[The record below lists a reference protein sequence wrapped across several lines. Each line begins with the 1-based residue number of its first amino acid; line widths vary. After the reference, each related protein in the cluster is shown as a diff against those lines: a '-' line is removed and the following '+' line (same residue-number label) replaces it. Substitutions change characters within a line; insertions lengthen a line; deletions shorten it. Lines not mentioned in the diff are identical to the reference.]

1 MYQSIKALSANRLK
15 TLLIYLSL
23 TFSISAIF
31 LITSISNGVISMYSS
46 ILKSDGD
53 IIVTQAKISDTFF
66 SNVDIGLMRKIN
78 GIDNVKKV
86 SAIIVGATPIEHL
99 PIVAVY
105 GVSEN
110 RFANYHIIS
119 GEYPKNNEVLIG
131 KSLLESMKNKEFI
144 TIANKKFK
152 VSGTFESDIG
162 FENGGI
168 VLNIEDAGAIFNK
181 SASMLMINTAI
192 EADIN
197 KIIADVKLLSD
208 DIDVKSTTSF
218 VENYN
223 QFKIIKISANVI
235 SAIAFCMGLLGVISI
250 MSLTVHQR
258 QSEFGIKRAL
268 GIPMR
273 KIVLQIIQESA
284 VLGLFSFISAFFV
297 SNIVLYF
304 IKNSTLLQGYVN
316 GELTLTLTL
325 YIFITTM
332 LMVTAG
338 AVIPALNASKTDPV
352 ILIQGSKI

>member
-1 MYQSIKALSANRLK
+1 
-15 TLLIYLSL
+15 
-23 TFSISAIF
+23 
-31 LITSISNGVISMYSS
+31 
-46 ILKSDGD
+46 
-53 IIVTQAKISDTFF
+53 
-66 SNVDIGLMRKIN
+66 
-78 GIDNVKKV
+78 
-86 SAIIVGATPIEHL
+86 
-99 PIVAVY
+99 
-105 GVSEN
+105 VSEN
-110 RFANYHIIS
+110 RFENYHLIK

-131 KSLLESMKNKEFI
+131 KSLLESMKNKELI

-152 VSGTFESDIG
+152 VAGTFESDIG

-197 KIIADVKLLSD
+197 KVIDEVKLLSD
-208 DIDVKSTTSF
+208 DIEVKSTTSF